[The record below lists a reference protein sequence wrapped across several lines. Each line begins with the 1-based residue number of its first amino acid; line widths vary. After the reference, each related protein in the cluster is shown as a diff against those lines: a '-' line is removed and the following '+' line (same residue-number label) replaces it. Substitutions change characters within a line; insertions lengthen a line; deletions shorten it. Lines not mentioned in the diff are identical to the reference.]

1 MMFAMAPR
9 AVAALGGRFLPRL
22 GPLAHCKRPFFF
34 SVFFWSA
41 FFPSDHVLSL
51 DHITIIAP
59 SLAEGVDHVRA
70 CLDIDVPFG
79 TKHPD
84 MGTHNHRLRLGE
96 TVYLEII
103 AVDPHAP
110 PPSRPR
116 WFGLD
121 DTAAVR
127 RHWQSG
133 ERLRAWVAMTCDI
146 DAVLA
151 THGDLFGGR
160 MRLGGQLQF
169 SMLPDGRLPH
179 GGVAP
184 SVIDRAG
191 RGPPSATMPDL
202 GARLRELVIEH
213 PSPADVTALYGD
225 LGITN
230 APSVQQGP
238 RLRYVATIE
247 TAQGP
252 RTLY

>member
-1 MMFAMAPR
+1 
-9 AVAALGGRFLPRL
+9 
-22 GPLAHCKRPFFF
+22 
-34 SVFFWSA
+34 
-41 FFPSDHVLSL
+41 VLSL

-103 AVDPHAP
+103 AVDPDARR
-110 PPSRPR
+110 PSGPR
-116 WFGLD
+116 WFTLD

-127 RHWQSG
+127 RHWQNG
-133 ERLRAWVAMTCDI
+133 ERLRAWVASTDDI

-151 THGDLFGGR
+151 AHGDLLGGK
-160 MRLGGQLQF
+160 MRIGGQLQF
-169 SMLPDGRLPH
+169 SVLADGRQPR

-184 SVIDRAG
+184 CVIDRAG
-191 RGPPSATMPDL
+191 QSPPSAKMPDL
-202 GARLRELVIEH
+202 GARLRDIVIEH
-213 PSPADVTALYGD
+213 PSPAEVTALYGE
-225 LGITN
+225 LGIAS
-230 APSVQQGP
+230 APRVQEGP
-238 RLRYVATIE
+238 RFRYVATIE
-247 TAQGP
+247 TARGP

>member
-1 MMFAMAPR
+1 M
-9 AVAALGGRFLPRL
+9 
-22 GPLAHCKRPFFF
+22 
-34 SVFFWSA
+34 
-41 FFPSDHVLSL
+41 LSL

-70 CLDIDVPFG
+70 SLDIDVPFG

-96 TVYLEII
+96 TIYLEII
-103 AVDPHAP
+103 AVDPQAP
-110 PPSRPR
+110 RPSRPR

-133 ERLRAWVAMTCDI
+133 ERLRAWVATTSDI

-151 THGDLFGGR
+151 IHGELLGGK
-160 MRLGGQLQF
+160 MRIGGQLQF
-169 SMLPDGRLPH
+169 SVLADGRLPR
-179 GGVAP
+179 GGAAP

-191 RGPPSATMPDL
+191 QRPPSAKMPDL
-202 GARLRELVIEH
+202 GARLREFVIEH
-213 PSPADVTALYGD
+213 PSPAEVTALYGE
-225 LGITN
+225 LGIAD
-230 APSVQQGP
+230 APRVEEGP
-238 RLRYVATIE
+238 RLRYVATID
-247 TAQGP
+247 TVQGP

>member
-1 MMFAMAPR
+1 
-9 AVAALGGRFLPRL
+9 
-22 GPLAHCKRPFFF
+22 
-34 SVFFWSA
+34 
-41 FFPSDHVLSL
+41 VLSL

-84 MGTHNHRLRLGE
+84 MGTHNHRLRLGA

-103 AVDPHAP
+103 AVDPNAP
-110 PPSRPR
+110 RPSRPR

-121 DTAAVR
+121 DIAAVR
-127 RHWQSG
+127 RHWQNG
-133 ERLRAWVAMTCDI
+133 ERLRAWVAMTSDI

-151 THGDLFGGR
+151 VHGDL
-160 MRLGGQLQF
+160 LGGKVRIGKQLQF
-169 SMLPDGRLPH
+169 SVLPDGRLPR

-191 RGPPSATMPDL
+191 QSPPSVKMPDL
-202 GARLRELVIEH
+202 GARLRELVVEH
-213 PSPADVTALYGD
+213 PTPAEVTALYGE
-225 LGITN
+225 LGIAN
-230 APSVQQGP
+230 APRVQEGP

-252 RTLY
+252 KTLS